1 MRVMYKENLMGC
13 DCREEV
19 GWAIGSLGTREEGQT
34 EAKDEW
40 RVQGDSWE
48 DGVVHVHIYTC
59 VDPFHVEG
67 SSGSGKVLPRQ
78 NIIWTATANYPSRCE
93 SPCSEEGRGWEWVCL
108 LLCAGAAAV

>member
-1 MRVMYKENLMGC
+1 M
-13 DCREEV
+13 
-19 GWAIGSLGTREEGQT
+19 
-34 EAKDEW
+34 
-40 RVQGDSWE
+40 QGDSWE